1 MLGAPVGIED
11 QIRGNVRP
19 GGLREDMYARRRTST
34 AHRVAD
40 DPAHGV
46 TGRDRPG
53 AYKLFAFLKRDVGT
67 LTGLGLDLLERSI
80 DAGKLLVRATIAE
93 ASALHTARA
102 SGPPQPAALS
112 NTHRRH

>member
-19 GGLREDMYARRRTST
+19 GGLREDMYARRRPSP

-46 TGRDRPG
+46 NGRDRPG
-53 AYKLFAFLKRDVGT
+53 AYKLFAFLKRDVGH
-67 LTGLGLDLLERSI
+67 LTGRGLDLLEPAIGPRILQTVERRGGEGWVSTGRS
-80 DAGKLLVRATIAE
+80 R
-93 ASALHTARA
+93 
-102 SGPPQPAALS
+102 LS
-112 NTHRRH
+112 PFP

>member
-1 MLGAPVGIED
+1 MIGAPVGIDD

-19 GGLREDMYARRRTST
+19 GGLREDMYARRRTSP

-53 AYKLFAFLKRDVGT
+53 AYKLFAFLKRDVGH
-67 LTGLGLDLLERSI
+67 LTGRGIDLLDPAI
-80 DAGKLLVRATIAE
+80 GPGILLDRFPIAVLIWHHGYT
-93 ASALHTARA
+93 SCWGRFFLYF
-102 SGPPQPAALS
+102 L
-112 NTHRRH
+112 